1 MKVEKSTIYSKKT
14 KKLPKFEQKTD
25 LLERSM
31 NEIAESVNTISHAIE
46 DGVSG
51 VVSAADSTQHTGAR
65 FRYG

>member
-1 MKVEKSTIYSKKT
+1 
-14 KKLPKFEQKTD
+14 
-25 LLERSM
+25 M